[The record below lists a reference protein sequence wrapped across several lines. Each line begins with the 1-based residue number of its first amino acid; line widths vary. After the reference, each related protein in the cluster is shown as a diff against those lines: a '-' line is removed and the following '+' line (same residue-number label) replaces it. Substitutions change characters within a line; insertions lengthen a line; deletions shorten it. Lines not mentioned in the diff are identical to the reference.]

1 MNEVFLS
8 LGSNLGDRRKNL
20 SVATTHIEVML
31 GSTAVL
37 SGIYETAAWGKTDQN
52 DFLNM
57 VLCIKSA
64 VTKSTDLLEYVRDI
78 EEGMGRVRHEKWGPR
93 TIDIDILFFAGEIL
107 STENLVIPHPRIP
120 ERNFVLAPMVELAP
134 EFVHPVLLKT
144 MAELYRLSEDKLE
157 VKRLI
162 D

>member
-20 SVATTHIEVML
+20 SVATTLIEVML

-93 TIDIDILFFAGEIL
+93 IIDIDILFFAGEIL

-134 EFVHPVLLKT
+134 DFVHPVLLKT